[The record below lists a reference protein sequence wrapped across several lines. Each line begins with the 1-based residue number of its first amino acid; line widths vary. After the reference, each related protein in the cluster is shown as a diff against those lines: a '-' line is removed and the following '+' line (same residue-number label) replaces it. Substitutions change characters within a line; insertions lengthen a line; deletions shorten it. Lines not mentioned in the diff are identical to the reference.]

1 MSSAEDCKPTIGEL
15 VAATERNLKRIES
28 VSRNFLAP
36 VLNEWRYAT
45 RHVVNLLNA
54 PEDGEERR
62 KACAHLERA
71 YLDSCEILLSLLI
84 DDCRDFR
91 EQVGDYADILRT
103 FVKDYD
109 SWLAKIR
116 LAQKA
121 QGESVDADRFARAK
135 RLAASCE
142 DLTAFLETVS
152 LCRDDLFVRIARER
166 RKDRRD
172 GILLVCAVLG
182 VIFGVTEFLIRFFS

>member
-1 MSSAEDCKPTIGEL
+1 MNSAEDSKPTIGEL
-15 VAATERNLKRIES
+15 VAATERNLKQIEA
-28 VSRNFLAP
+28 VSRNFLVP

-45 RHVVNLLNA
+45 RHIANLIDA

-71 YLDSCEILLSLLI
+71 YLDSCEILLSLLL

-91 EQVGDYADILRT
+91 EQVGDYADVLRT

-116 LAQKA
+116 NAQKA
-121 QGESVDADRFARAK
+121 QGESADDDRFGRAR
-135 RLAASCE
+135 RLASCCD
-142 DLTAFLETVS
+142 DLIAFLDVVDV
-152 LCRDDLFVRIARER
+152 CKDDLFARIAKER
-166 RKDRRD
+166 RRD
-172 GILLVCAVLG
+172 HRDHRDCA
-182 VIFGVTEFLIRFFS
+182 